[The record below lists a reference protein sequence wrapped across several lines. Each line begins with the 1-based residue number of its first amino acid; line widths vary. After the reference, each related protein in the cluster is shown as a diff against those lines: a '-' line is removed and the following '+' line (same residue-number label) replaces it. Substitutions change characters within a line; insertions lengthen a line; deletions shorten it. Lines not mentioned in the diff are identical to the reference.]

1 MHPTR
6 FEVVQGDVPMLEPK
20 YEEDEDEVVVD
31 EAKCEKSGFVVTILK
46 NYRLTNHGSSST
58 REIISEALS

>member
-20 YEEDEDEVVVD
+20 CEEEEYGVVVD
-31 EAKCEKSGFVVTILK
+31 EAKCERSGFMVTILK
-46 NYRLTNHGSSST
+46 NCL
-58 REIISEALS
+58 ELSIEESWILID